1 MYTLDF
7 IRHNWI
13 LIDSKYFENILVV
26 SEHSG
31 YDILSII
38 ANIKILYMHIKQ
50 IIIMK
55 LLMKENLS
63 N

>member
-38 ANIKILYMHIKQ
+38 ANIKILYMHIK
-50 IIIMK
+50 
-55 LLMKENLS
+55 
-63 N
+63 